1 MATFP
6 LHLTKRIRQ
15 AIENLFYFK
24 FCSNL
29 TKTFQVNLKAVL
41 VDFTQPISVVLV
53 QQIHF
58 SLVLVL
64 VLQFCHSFS

>member
-1 MATFP
+1 M
-6 LHLTKRIRQ
+6 Q
-15 AIENLFYFK
+15 ADGY
-24 FCSNL
+24 S
-29 TKTFQVNLKAVL
+29 TYVL
-41 VDFTQPISVVLV
+41 YMVGSVVLV